1 MKRYE
6 TLDSLRGLAALA
18 VMIGHY
24 FLVFGFMGQ
33 NTTAR
38 GFVHY
43 PINFLKYTPLHIIW
57 AGHEAVIVFF
67 LLSGLVLA
75 LPYTDGRAPA
85 YGVYLVKRICRIYI
99 PYITAVMLAVAA
111 KAVFFQSPL
120 TGLSGYFN
128 SQWTAK
134 TTWASLLDHITF
146 LGNFNST
153 VYDPILWSLIH
164 EMRISLIFPLLVLV
178 VVKGGW
184 RLTLPVCAA
193 LSISA
198 EVLMKLLHPRFMTNH
213 VVTLHYIALFLV
225 GALIAKYRVPLIEAY
240 KRLPKWSVAG
250 ITVAAVLAYTNKWLN
265 YGAPWHKTMLRF
277 YLEDWLIALG
287 ACVFIVLT
295 LASPLLHKPLTSKP
309 ALFLGRTSYSLYL
322 YHFVVLLSCLHLLR
336 DRAPLLVIMG
346 LAFALSFVAAAVG
359 YYAIEKPAMK
369 LGRWLTG
376 RRSGIPHKPAGQPLA
391 G

>member
-18 VMIGHY
+18 VMIGHF
-24 FLVFGFMGQ
+24 FLVFPFMGQ
-33 NTTAR
+33 NTTAW
-38 GFVHY
+38 GCFNY
-43 PINFLKYTPLHIIW
+43 PINFLKYSPMHMIW

-99 PYITAVMLAVAA
+99 PYLTAVLLAVAA
-111 KAVFFQSPL
+111 KTIFFQAPL

-134 TTWASLLDHITF
+134 TTWDSLLDHITF

-164 EMRISLIFPLLVLV
+164 EMRISLIFPVLVLI

-184 RLTLPVCAA
+184 RWTLPFCAA
-193 LSISA
+193 LTISA
-198 EVLMKLLHPRFMTNH
+198 EVLMKVLTPRFMTNH

-225 GALIAKYRVPLIEAY
+225 GALIAKYRVPIMEAY
-240 KRLPKWSVAG
+240 KRLPKWSVAV
-250 ITVAAVLAYTNKWLN
+250 ITVAAVFAYTNKWIN

-287 ACVFIVLT
+287 ACVFIILA
-295 LASPLLHKPLTSKP
+295 LASPLLQKPLTSKP

-346 LAFALSFVAAAVG
+346 LAFVLSFVAAAIG
-359 YYAIEKPAMK
+359 YYGIEKPAMK
-369 LGRWLTG
+369 LGRRLSARKGGISIKPTEHPLTG
-376 RRSGIPHKPAGQPLA
+376 
-391 G
+391 